1 MTADVVVVVPV
12 LGRPDHAARFM
23 ESFRANTPEGRAVVL
38 AVLSPD
44 DPVPEPLWMAT
55 MRAWVE
61 SGAHVDFLGNKGTTF
76 AAKVNYAHGFLRK
89 PFGEIKDP
97 SWLLLVGSDV
107 VFHPGWLE
115 QVLMTAELSG
125 AKLIATNDLGNAKVM
140 SGEHATHPLINRAWI
155 DEHGASWDGPGVL
168 AHEGYRHCFVDN
180 EWTMVAR
187 DAGVFAFAQN
197 SMIEHLHPAWGKAAD
212 DATYRLGEAAMRAD
226 HDHFIARVLK
236 YTGPPEQRMGN
247 YQGDAFFP

>member
-12 LGRPDHAARFM
+12 LGRPEHAERFM

-140 SGEHATHPLINRAWI
+140 AGEHATHPLINRAYV
-155 DEHGASWDGPGVL
+155 DEVGSSWDGPGVVV
-168 AHEGYRHCFVDN
+168 HEGYRHNFCDN
-180 EWTMVAR
+180 EYSQAAVDR
-187 DAGVFAFAQN
+187 GVFAYSQR
-197 SMIEHLHPAWGKAAD
+197 SIVEHLHPAWGGAPSD
-212 DATYRLGEAAMRAD
+212 EVYELGQRSFDAD
-226 HDHFIARVLK
+226 HRLFLK
-236 YTGPPEQRMGN
+236 RRAIYGRIN
-247 YQGDAFFP
+247 A